1 MAFKK
6 IHRRADIAPAVHK
19 RQLLGTSTSSHA
31 ATSASSSGYQGDL
44 PPGPPLYVST
54 GTSASTSRTTS
65 GTSTSGAT
73 QSTSISTTAS
83 SSSQQQVAATSSPR
97 ATSAAAGSTAS
108 RSTVTRV
115 VSTTSR
121 ASATV
126 TSAST
131 ESDGMGVGTMA
142 GIAAAAI
149 VAIGIASIF
158 VVWLMRRKRKNS
170 DIDEVPFNRDSY
182 HQHATAIPD
191 DDSHLP
197 SRMRPTPGLDMS
209 ERQPTPMY
217 GGAPTFSDMSHNSFG
232 YHTQP
237 SYQPGQMYG
246 ASPFGPGGAPATPLP
261 HSPGYGTQYDQ
272 QGYNAGGYAELTRGG
287 PHDYPPSPRVDQ
299 YPPSPSYGHENFPA
313 PPAERD
319 VVNHKQVNYPELSP
333 APIAQQ
339 GHVVTA
345 NSSVHDGRET
355 PVQLGFAPAQPRQP
369 APAAGQGHG
378 KSARPETVY
387 DNEDAYGG
395 M

>member
-6 IHRRADIAPAVHK
+6 IHRRADIAPVVHK

-31 ATSASSSGYQGDL
+31 ATSTSSSGYQGDL

-170 DIDEVPFNRDSY
+170 DIDE
-182 HQHATAIPD
+182 
-191 DDSHLP
+191 
-197 SRMRPTPGLDMS
+197 
-209 ERQPTPMY
+209 
-217 GGAPTFSDMSHNSFG
+217 
-232 YHTQP
+232 
-237 SYQPGQMYG
+237 
-246 ASPFGPGGAPATPLP
+246 
-261 HSPGYGTQYDQ
+261 
-272 QGYNAGGYAELTRGG
+272 GYNAGGYAELTRGG

-355 PVQLGFAPAQPRQP
+355 PVQLGFAPVQPRQP